1 MFGLSA
7 FAFSILGHTLFPG
20 DTASLLLTLS
30 IGTSLPMVLGF
41 FFVRP
46 IPLPFDHDE
55 HRSESPAGQDSHT
68 PLLAGQETSE
78 HLEGDD
84 TNSGPNA
91 KLLPTDPSHSSVLS
105 DYTSRGSPNSTPL
118 IRVSSTSS
126 LRERS
131 SVVQKSKTVD
141 PKIRGMGLVMS
152 VDFWLLFTT
161 TVLRENHVSLFICH
175 K

>member
-1 MFGLSA
+1 MCVCIHALKCMHRDGGQGLPKEPKHA
-7 FAFSILGHTLFPG
+7 AV
-20 DTASLLLTLS
+20 A
-30 IGTSLPMVLGF
+30 IGPINGWPKPM
-41 FFVRP
+41 
-46 IPLPFDHDE
+46 
-55 HRSESPAGQDSHT
+55 
-68 PLLAGQETSE
+68 
-78 HLEGDD
+78 
-84 TNSGPNA
+84 
-91 KLLPTDPSHSSVLS
+91 K
-105 DYTSRGSPNSTPL
+105 
-118 IRVSSTSS
+118 RVPSTSS